1 MSWLQV
7 IHADSERQ
15 GARALLVAMRQIP
28 AVSEALRLLD
38 EGSHIGSVGFR
49 LQAKLLEERQG
60 WESLGREL
68 EHCRSQATSFRH
80 ALEYIH
86 AHPMEQRSREA
97 EAALAAVQRALL
109 EAQREIAVLEK
120 ERERESSASAREI
133 RELKTQNGELK
144 QLVVK
149 LRGQLSDLTGSGT
162 PQ

>member
-1 MSWLQV
+1 
-7 IHADSERQ
+7 
-15 GARALLVAMRQIP
+15 MRQIP

-38 EGSHIGSVGFR
+38 EGAHIGSVGFR

-60 WESLGREL
+60 WESLGGEL
-68 EHCRSQATSFRH
+68 DSCRSKAASLQHR
-80 ALEYIH
+80 LDYLD

-97 EAALAAVQRALL
+97 EHALVAVQRALL

-120 ERERESSASAREI
+120 EREREHSASAREI
-133 RELKTQNGELK
+133 RELKAQNAELNR
-144 QLVVK
+144 LVLK